1 MKASSTSVRS
11 PRRRARRS
19 GSIGDVP
26 TELAP
31 GTYRIT
37 FLKQR
42 VTDVISEELVPGG
55 TPRTNSNRTDIFAA
69 CEITLEVTATSD
81 ISVAVVP

>member
-1 MKASSTSVRS
+1 
-11 PRRRARRS
+11 
-19 GSIGDVP
+19 VP
-26 TELAP
+26 TQLAQ

-42 VTDVISEELVPGG
+42 VTDVISEELVPRG
-55 TPRTNSNRTDIFAA
+55 TPRTNSNRTDIFAG

-81 ISVAVVP
+81 ISVAVAFHDTACNATSVATLRH